1 MNKRLKQTPAQID
14 SARLKKHRLILAVLS
29 VLAVLLLLI
38 ALAWLIGPPLLEAV
52 RNKESFRLW
61 IDRQGLWKYLIMI
74 GIMAAQI
81 VVALVPGAPV
91 EMAAGYAFG
100 VWGGVALCLIGTA
113 IGNSIVILMTRTFG
127 MRLVRLF
134 VDDDKIESM
143 TGRLTR
149 ERKRMGL
156 VIFLLF
162 LLPGTPKDLMTYVA
176 GLLPIP
182 LSRYLILT
190 SLARIP
196 AMLGNALGGSMLGR
210 QNYKAALITM
220 TVVVVISAIAFLIY
234 HLTER
239 NRTKPGLLPSDPV
252 GTADST
258 EEPVN
263 KGNND
268 V

>member
-1 MNKRLKQTPAQID
+1 MNKRHKQTQAPDD
-14 SARLKKHRLILAVLS
+14 SSTLQKHRLILAVLS

-38 ALAWLIGPPLLEAV
+38 GLAWLLAPPLLEAV
-52 RNKESFRLW
+52 RNKENFRLW
-61 IDRQGLWKYLIMI
+61 IDRQGLWKYLIMV

-113 IGNSIVILMTRTFG
+113 IGNTIVILLTRTFG
-127 MRLVRLF
+127 MRMVRLF
-134 VDDDKIESM
+134 MDDDKIESM
-143 TGRLTR
+143 TRRLTH
-149 ERKRMGL
+149 EQKRMGL

-162 LLPGTPKDLMTYVA
+162 LFPGTPKDLMTYVA

-196 AMLGNALGGSMLGR
+196 SMLGNALGGSMLGR

-220 TVVVVISAIAFLIY
+220 SVVVLISVIAFFIY
-234 HLTER
+234 HYTEKHKAKL
-239 NRTKPGLLPSDPV
+239 NPLPPSNPAESPEGSD
-252 GTADST
+252 
-258 EEPVN
+258 N
-263 KGNND
+263 KGTRD